1 MSSKAEH
8 RVAHAGLI
16 PAAQSPRALHSAPL
30 ANASAE
36 SRFGCDV
43 NSAQKPQSMDVRR
56 ANRKLTP
63 MELITAQNAGRA
75 ALDGQLEIAARQNLA
90 AERGASSVGHCSEK
104 WDSTAGL

>member
-1 MSSKAEH
+1 
-8 RVAHAGLI
+8 
-16 PAAQSPRALHSAPL
+16 
-30 ANASAE
+30 
-36 SRFGCDV
+36 
-43 NSAQKPQSMDVRR
+43 
-56 ANRKLTP
+56 